1 MGVISLTIGI
11 PNETGYLAAQYKRHT
26 QVCLYTQVLYLISY
40 TCKYTSNQYT
50 QLVYLYWIYLP
61 INRDKV
67 STQNIQDSEII

>member
-40 TCKYTSNQYT
+40 TCKYTSMSIYT
-50 QLVYLYWIYLP
+50 TFIFIL
-61 INRDKV
+61 
-67 STQNIQDSEII
+67 NIFAYK